1 MKIAHFIAMV
11 TRTAGGVFGA
21 ASGLT
26 VSLKDSGADVM
37 VFGGADEHLAEDAS
51 AWGNVKVQSFPA
63 HGGYGFNP
71 SVMAAIQKYKP
82 DLLHI
87 HGIWG
92 AGSLYGRVASIV
104 GIPTVVSPH
113 GMLDPWILARR
124 SHLKAV
130 HGALFERPLMRSGHI
145 HVLSEAERQA
155 TVAYLPETEARTF
168 TIPNGTIEAA
178 PVAGR
183 REQSVLYLGRLH
195 PKKQTLGLAKSWA
208 DDDRL
213 QHLPLVIAGWGD
225 QGYETGIRSAIGTA
239 KNVSFVG
246 SLYGEAKADAF
257 SRARFF
263 VLPSLSEGL
272 PMAVLE
278 ALQYGCIPV
287 ITEQCNLPELFDDQI
302 AIRISADFSDLHA
315 TFANLSRL
323 GDQKLETMSLNARIY
338 SKRYLWSSVA
348 QRMIERYDRIL
359 AVNPS

>member
-11 TRTAGGVFGA
+11 TRSAGGVFGA
-21 ASGLT
+21 ASGLA
-26 VSLKDSGADVM
+26 VSLADSGADVM
-37 VFGGADEHLAEDAS
+37 VFGGADDHFAEDVS

-63 HGGYGFNP
+63 HGGYNFNP
-71 SVMAAIQKYKP
+71 GVIAAIRRYAP
-82 DLLHI
+82 DLLHV

-92 AGSLYGRVASIV
+92 AGSLYGRVASMA

-130 HGALFERPLMRSGHI
+130 HGALFERPLMRNGHI
-145 HVLSEAERQA
+145 HVLSEAERRA

-168 TIPNGTIEAA
+168 TIPNGTTEAA
-178 PVAGR
+178 PLAGR

-195 PKKQTLGLAKSWA
+195 PKKQTLELAKAWA
-208 DDDRL
+208 DAD
-213 QHLPLVIAGWGD
+213 QFSQLPLVIAGWGD
-225 QGYETGIRSAIGTA
+225 QGYEASIRSATETA
-239 KNVSFVG
+239 KNVTFVG

-287 ITEQCNLPELFDDQI
+287 ITDQCNLPELFDDQI
-302 AIRISADFSDLHA
+302 AVRISADFSDLHT
-315 TFANLSRL
+315 TFARLSRL
-323 GDQKLETMSLNARIY
+323 GDQKLETMSQNARIY
-338 SKRYLWSSVA
+338 SKRYLWSTVA

-359 AVNPS
+359 AINPS